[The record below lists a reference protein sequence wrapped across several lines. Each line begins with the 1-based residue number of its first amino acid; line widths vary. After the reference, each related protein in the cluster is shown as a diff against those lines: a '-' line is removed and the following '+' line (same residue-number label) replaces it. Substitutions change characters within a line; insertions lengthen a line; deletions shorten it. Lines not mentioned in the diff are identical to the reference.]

1 MQTYNNDGNIKEG
14 CYIFLNK
21 VSEKDRYAN
30 ENWQMTRESRRWLQ
44 RLEAVSTVDH
54 SWADEV
60 GDFDEDRHQFV
71 VPDAEYVK
79 AFKGATQVRILRDR
93 DWYRHLRQAQPTVA
107 ERYYRL
113 GDDHTKLL
121 TKMVLGQEFGL
132 RVGEIQQ
139 QLDLGESYHSHD
151 TELPELASRVRFA
164 QQQLIEDWTRAK

>member
-1 MQTYNNDGNIKEG
+1 ML
-14 CYIFLNK
+14 LNK
-21 VSEKDRYAN
+21 SNEADRYAA
-30 ENWQMTRESRRWLQ
+30 ENWQINRESRQWLQ

-54 SWADEV
+54 SWADEI

-79 AFKGATQVRILRDR
+79 AFKGATQVRILRER

-139 QLDLGESYHSHD
+139 QLELGESYHSHD
-151 TELPELASRVRFA
+151 TELPELESRVHLD
-164 QQQLIEDWTRAK
+164 QQRLIDDWTQVK